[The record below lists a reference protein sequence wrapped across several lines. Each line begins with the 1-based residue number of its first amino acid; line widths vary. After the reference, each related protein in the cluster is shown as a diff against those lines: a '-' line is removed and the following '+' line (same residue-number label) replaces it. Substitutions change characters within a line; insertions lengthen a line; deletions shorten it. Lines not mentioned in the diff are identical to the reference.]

1 MQVSEFAAVTE
12 ALAERMQSGG
22 PGLPTVQLAAGAEQ
36 LRTLQAEVAALGKQ
50 QEELRLA
57 EQLFGMD
64 VTSFPHLN
72 KVCSHQDRTTQHMPV
87 DRRATRVAADLL
99 GHVAVLQVEAELRRL
114 AQIYAVYSEHTEVVR
129 QYSSM
134 LWSELDIGSLMQGV
148 EGVASKLTKLK
159 GLEGM
164 PVFGLVQAEI
174 AGFAD
179 SLPLMKELKSEALR

>member
-1 MQVSEFAAVTE
+1 MTE

-36 LRTLQAEVAALGKQ
+36 LRTLQAEVEALGKQ

-64 VTSFPHLN
+64 VTSFPHLS
-72 KVCSHQDRTTQHMPV
+72 KVCTTTTTTGTHSTCPV
-87 DRRATRVAADLL
+87 NRRAPRVGADFL
-99 GHVAVLQVEAELRRL
+99 GHVTVLQVEAELRRL
-114 AQIYAVYSEHTEVVR
+114 AQIYAVFYEHIEVVR

-148 EGVASKLTKLK
+148 EGVASKLKKLK
-159 GLEGM
+159 GLQGM